1 MRAIHILF
9 FLLIII
15 FNGCTAIE
23 VAEGVAKVSIKVA
36 EKVRETKSETITMIT
51 ENEKKDK
58 KIKSVDTLKE
68 KEESVD
74 ILKEKEEVV
83 IEKRKEKIVANKQ
96 KKITAIKILGESLD
110 QLTQNF
116 GKPKLIREDGNVKV
130 VRFDTSSCRLFIY
143 FDLLTKK
150 SKAEYFEIRDTKGRL
165 IEKKHN
171 INKCFQEIQK
181 V

>member
-15 FNGCTAIE
+15 FNGCTAID
-23 VAEGVAKVSIKVA
+23 VAEGVAKASIKVA
-36 EKVRETKSETITMIT
+36 EKVKETKSETMTLIT

-58 KIKSVDTLKE
+58 KIQSVETLKE
-68 KEESVD
+68 EVESVD
-74 ILKEKEEVV
+74 ILKVKEDIV

-96 KKITAIKILGESLD
+96 KKITATKILGESLD
-110 QLTQNF
+110 HLTQNF
-116 GKPKLIREDGNVKV
+116 GKPKLIREDGNIKV

-150 SKAEYFEIRDTKGRL
+150 SKAEYFEIRNTKGKL
-165 IEKKHN
+165 IEKKYN

-181 V
+181 I